1 MGVGG
6 VLIRDGRVLLIR
18 RGGPPLEGEWSL
30 PGGMLELSET
40 LEEGVLRELH
50 EETGMQ
56 VRVLALVEVFERI
69 IRDDNDRT
77 KYHFVIA
84 DYLCEAGERRS
95 ARSQR
100 RNSRSLGKRRRT
112 RAIRA
117 DADRNAR
124 NHESICD
131 DARLNFPPHARTFV
145 RSVSR
150 RAK

>member
-1 MGVGG
+1 VGVGG
-6 VLIRDGRVLLIR
+6 VVIRDGRVLLIR

-56 VRVLALVEVFERI
+56 VRVVGLVEVFERI

-84 DYLCEAGERRS
+84 DYLCEAVSGE
-95 ARSQR
+95 ARAASDATAVAWASEEELAQYA
-100 RNSRSLGKRRRT
+100 LTPTAT
-112 RAIRA
+112 RVIMKAFAMTRG
-117 DADRNAR
+117 
-124 NHESICD
+124 
-131 DARLNFPPHARTFV
+131 
-145 RSVSR
+145 
-150 RAK
+150 